1 MKITRLVLLAG
12 VAMLATLGV
21 ALVTVASAAPGS
33 AGDPVKGQ
41 YIFAAAGGC
50 GCHGINLAGYR
61 AGGAPFGETFTG
73 PFGSV
78 PALNITS
85 DRNTGV
91 GNWTDTQLIS
101 AIRNGVDDG
110 GNALFPIH
118 PSSTLHF
125 MSDADV
131 ADLVAFLRTVP
142 AVSNKVSDRQLN
154 GPVPPAPPLPPSPPT
169 SPADGLAR
177 GRYLATAVSDCGAC
191 LTPTTPQGAPDMSK
205 LLAGGVIPREGG
217 TFEIGPNVTTDNA
230 TGIGYWTQQDIVMY
244 LKQGIGPNGRTADGL
259 MGEVVAGGFGGLGL
273 NQLTDADAAAIA
285 SFLKSIPAVSY
296 VPKAP
301 RAERGP
307 MALAA
312 SSWEAQFQAAHGRPP
327 TAQDIADR
335 NWALDFAARNGR
347 PPSDVDWMAHWLQSQ
362 KGSSQ

>member
-1 MKITRLVLLAG
+1 
-12 VAMLATLGV
+12 
-21 ALVTVASAAPGS
+21 
-33 AGDPVKGQ
+33 
-41 YIFAAAGGC
+41 
-50 GCHGINLAGYR
+50 
-61 AGGAPFGETFTG
+61 
-73 PFGSV
+73 
-78 PALNITS
+78 
-85 DRNTGV
+85 
-91 GNWTDTQLIS
+91 
-101 AIRNGVDDG
+101 
-110 GNALFPIH
+110 
-118 PSSTLHF
+118 
-125 MSDADV
+125 
-131 ADLVAFLRTVP
+131 
-142 AVSNKVSDRQLN
+142 
-154 GPVPPAPPLPPSPPT
+154 
-169 SPADGLAR
+169 
-177 GRYLATAVSDCGAC
+177 
-191 LTPTTPQGAPDMSK
+191 MSK
-205 LLAGGVIPREGG
+205 MLAGGVIPREGG

-362 KGSSQ
+362 KGSSP